1 MLHESYA
8 DAGMNLADEMVFL
21 FLHPLNT
28 SVTSK
33 LVTAMFNL
41 KEIEGTIQYHMTK
54 RSEIEKY
61 ADKSVVHILLSPV
74 ANDDLADDDELDH
87 YIQSII
93 NVCKVNRRLKYA
105 FFLYTLV
112 QEEALLE
119 YEMGKKAVNALKKIS
134 SKISELYS

>member
-1 MLHESYA
+1 MLHESYV
-8 DAGMNLADEMVFL
+8 DAGLNLADEMVFL

-87 YIQSII
+87 YFQSII

-105 FFLYTLV
+105 FFLYALV

-119 YEMGKKAVNALKKIS
+119 CEMGKKAVNALKKIS